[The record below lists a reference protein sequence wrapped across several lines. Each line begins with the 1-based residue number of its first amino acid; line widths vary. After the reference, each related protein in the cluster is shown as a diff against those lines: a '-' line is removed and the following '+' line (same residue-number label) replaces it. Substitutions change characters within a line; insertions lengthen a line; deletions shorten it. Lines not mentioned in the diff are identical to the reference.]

1 MGYTVKE
8 YDADQVLVYFN
19 GVRLQGFADGE
30 FFTVEQ
36 MADGFT
42 DVVGTDGE
50 VTRSKSN
57 DRRAKVV
64 AKLMQSS
71 LANAAMSALHSKD
84 LNAPNGAGVGTFLM
98 QDLSGATICQ
108 ASAAWIVKYPDG
120 SMDRGAKGRDWEIR
134 LANANRLEG
143 GNIVVG

>member
-1 MGYTVKE
+1 MGLLKE

-36 MADGFT
+36 LSDGFT

-50 VTRSKSN
+50 VTRSKTN
-57 DRRAKVV
+57 DRRMKVV

-71 LANAAMSALHSKD
+71 DANAALSVLHAKD

-98 QDLSGATICQ
+98 QDLSGATIVQ
-108 ASAAWIVKYPDG
+108 GAQAWIVKYPDG
-120 SMDRGAKGRDWEIR
+120 SMDRGPKGRDWEIR
-134 LANANRLEG
+134 IANGLRVEG
-143 GNIVVG
+143 GNVTV